1 VWLQERTTTK
11 SLWLLVSQ
19 LQNPSIGFGSSKQS
33 MIYPCRLNK
42 AFLRVKTARVCRGRP
57 TFAPA
62 ENELGSASMITS
74 YASYASSGEA
84 FWAGLALRPSFVFK
98 ELHICQ
104 CGRDFFCAT
113 NLSRLD
119 STKRYLETQRV
130 TPKLLE
136 ERMGCADRYITG
148 THCVIG
154 SDDGGHRYHRMF
166 LSGSLLV
173 VV

>member
-1 VWLQERTTTK
+1 
-11 SLWLLVSQ
+11 
-19 LQNPSIGFGSSKQS
+19 
-33 MIYPCRLNK
+33 MIYPCRLDK
-42 AFLRVKTARVCRGRP
+42 AFLKVKTARVCRGRP

-74 YASYASSGEA
+74 Y
-84 FWAGLALRPSFVFK
+84 LRKLRKLRRSFLGGVSFATIFCIQM
-98 ELHICQ
+98 LHICE
-104 CGRDFFCAT
+104 CGRDFVWT
-113 NLSRLD
+113 TILSRLD

-136 ERMGCADRYITG
+136 ERTGCTDRYITG
-148 THCVIG
+148 SHCVIG
-154 SDDGGHRYHRMF
+154 ADDGGHRYHRMF